1 MATFESYSEKQPLQN
16 IIKNEAQSFLG
27 EAFDY
32 QRYLGKSIAMT
43 NEMIE
48 QAKQDG
54 IYAVEPDSTW
64 ESLYQFDKVVLMSTR
79 LKIYYMEYSG
89 RGWQNKV
96 DEVNL
101 TQDRNMNFDET
112 RGNLNWIR
120 KAIRKGYTENRR
132 ADAKQKKI
140 DDREEQNYNAYK
152 QQNPL
157 Q

>member
-1 MATFESYSEKQPLQN
+1 
-16 IIKNEAQSFLG
+16 
-27 EAFDY
+27 
-32 QRYLGKSIAMT
+32 
-43 NEMIE
+43 
-48 QAKQDG
+48 
-54 IYAVEPDSTW
+54 
-64 ESLYQFDKVVLMSTR
+64 
-79 LKIYYMEYSG
+79 
-89 RGWQNKV
+89 
-96 DEVNL
+96 
-101 TQDRNMNFDET
+101 MNFDET